1 MEAQGAHRWAGEIRG
16 GGGSNYIAKHV
27 GIQNQ
32 VLKWLQHFS
41 DRVEERAKG
50 AAAEVN
56 GLLEEA
62 GALELDMKTAVVAFD
77 HLTRQRFTEHAISD
91 DDNIDLKTRDG
102 VRSSTL
108 PQVRAQDYERDI
120 LPRYKD
126 ALHIGLASCKDHFR
140 KKGRSTTSVFRAM
153 STYNPLP
160 HIIGSEEY
168 NHDNSCGLADD
179 AQAITDDFSW
189 LREFQGESSDLG
201 PYDLFGSQMLG
212 VQEGFEKGETD
223 SLVSASRE
231 FKAMLEAALVNPYKF
246 YDDASNTAR
255 DASVENTGTSEV
267 HHNTVNSPSTSM
279 PLDPALSTRMDGA
292 ADEKSTEADN
302 AEEAE
307 LLASL
312 QNPDINVHDIYSAL
326 VREGLFDA
334 GDEILAVDPASDSA
348 NPAVEDSAERA
359 SPVNETVL
367 SEEEKSIEGD
377 NTASPPEKNDGVPE
391 SS

>member
-1 MEAQGAHRWAGEIRG
+1 MNATEHDRAGKKGKENRRGVATFRSRRSGCPQDLGGEEARDAGQESEDERGATLEEDGVRWAERERKPISPSLLQRSPPERVARGRARSEMEAQGAHRWAGEIRG

-77 HLTRQRFTEHAISD
+77 HLTRQRFTEHKVSD

-140 KKGRSTTSVFRAM
+140 KKGRSTTSVFRGVPSA
-153 STYNPLP
+153 
-160 HIIGSEEY
+160 
-168 NHDNSCGLADD
+168 
-179 AQAITDDFSW
+179 
-189 LREFQGESSDLG
+189 ESSHTRWGLG
-201 PYDLFGSQMLG
+201 KGIHIQPYPCKIPLKFCKEAGSNPGSPGHKRDYVQSVLVMLLA
-212 VQEGFEKGETD
+212 KGMLATVYFCALTWD
-223 SLVSASRE
+223 S
-231 FKAMLEAALVNPYKF
+231 KF
-246 YDDASNTAR
+246 YHGFGFVCFGAKEQEPLVVAR
-255 DASVENTGTSEV
+255 ICAC
-267 HHNTVNSPSTSM
+267 
-279 PLDPALSTRMDGA
+279 
-292 ADEKSTEADN
+292 
-302 AEEAE
+302 
-307 LLASL
+307 
-312 QNPDINVHDIYSAL
+312 
-326 VREGLFDA
+326 
-334 GDEILAVDPASDSA
+334 
-348 NPAVEDSAERA
+348 
-359 SPVNETVL
+359 
-367 SEEEKSIEGD
+367 
-377 NTASPPEKNDGVPE
+377 
-391 SS
+391 

>member
-77 HLTRQRFTEHAISD
+77 HLTRQRFTEHKVSD
-91 DDNIDLKTRDG
+91 DDNIDLKTRD
-102 VRSSTL
+102 
-108 PQVRAQDYERDI
+108 
-120 LPRYKD
+120 
-126 ALHIGLASCKDHFR
+126 GLASCKDHFR

-267 HHNTVNSPSTSM
+267 HHNT
-279 PLDPALSTRMDGA
+279 DPALSTRMDGA